1 MHVTRYFLGH
11 GLLLF
16 YEFHLKSGGIAAVSW
31 LFIRVSHE
39 RREWSMSAVTV
50 AASARREYCYG
61 CCISQERG
69 CVVVGYARAA
79 ASARS
84 QQMRPQFLWLLKPPS
99 SLLAHA
105 LPTLGSGNSAQSEL

>member
-1 MHVTRYFLGH
+1 MHVTRYSLGH
-11 GLLLF
+11 GLFLL
-16 YEFHLKSGGIAAVSW
+16 YEFHLKSGGITAVSW

-39 RREWSMSAVTV
+39 RREWSMSIVTV

-105 LPTLGSGNSAQSEL
+105 LPILGSGNSAQSEL